1 MKLNKIKFE
10 QGRIHF
16 ISEFSV
22 CFDPEI
28 LLPWER
34 DVTTSSLYW
43 ELSLAVKK
51 PSKAS
56 TELEPKRSEVSP
68 HLIPKIL
75 H

>member
-1 MKLNKIKFE
+1 M
-10 QGRIHF
+10 
-16 ISEFSV
+16 SEFSV

-43 ELSLAVKK
+43 EVSLAVKK
-51 PSKAS
+51 PFKAS
-56 TELEPKRSEVSP
+56 RELEPKRSEVLP

-75 H
+75 N